1 MSNKKYL
8 RYSLLSASMFTL
20 LAFAIINHFKVMTYI
35 DNGLFNL
42 LYDYHSPWL
51 TGVMIGISN
60 IGSPAITSLLLILL
74 ILIYRQSSK
83 QALFLMTFYF
93 GTSALALVLKLVI
106 HRSRPLYQLLPD
118 SGFSFPS
125 GHSVCAVL
133 LLLMVL
139 FLFKENPTFLSLC
152 IRCVTFVFTLLVIL
166 SRVYLRDH
174 FPTDILASLS
184 LDFSSYYLLL
194 AFIG

>member
-1 MSNKKYL
+1 MSSKKYL
-8 RYSLLSASMFTL
+8 RFSLLSASMFTL

-51 TGVMIGISN
+51 TGLMIGISD

-74 ILIYRQSSK
+74 ILIYRQSTR
-83 QALFLMTFYF
+83 QALILMTFYF
-93 GTSALALVLKLVI
+93 GTSALALVLKMVI

-139 FLFKENPTFLSLC
+139 FLLKGKPTFLSFS
-152 IRCVTFVFTLLVIL
+152 IRCVTFVFTLLVLL

>member
-1 MSNKKYL
+1 MVNRGDDWHIQHRKSSHHNPTSHL
-8 RYSLLSASMFTL
+8 TDTHLSP
-20 LAFAIINHFKVMTYI
+20 V
-35 DNGLFNL
+35 
-42 LYDYHSPWL
+42 
-51 TGVMIGISN
+51 
-60 IGSPAITSLLLILL
+60 
-74 ILIYRQSSK
+74 K

-118 SGFSFPS
+118 SSFSFPS

-139 FLFKENPTFLSLC
+139 FLLKEKPTFLSLS
-152 IRCVTFVFTLLVIL
+152 IRCVTFIFTLLVLL

>member
-8 RYSLLSASMFTL
+8 RISLLSASMFTL
-20 LAFAIINHFKVMTYI
+20 LAFAIINHFKVMTY
-35 DNGLFNL
+35 
-42 LYDYHSPWL
+42 
-51 TGVMIGISN
+51 
-60 IGSPAITSLLLILL
+60 
-74 ILIYRQSSK
+74 
-83 QALFLMTFYF
+83 YF

-139 FLFKENPTFLSLC
+139 FLLKEKPTS
-152 IRCVTFVFTLLVIL
+152 
-166 SRVYLRDH
+166 
-174 FPTDILASLS
+174 
-184 LDFSSYYLLL
+184 
-194 AFIG
+194 